1 MKKLFNLIFF
11 TCFFFNSLSAWASD
25 VGNVSLDFST
35 AEPPREITFQEQLD
49 SVLEIGAFFDKNYPD
64 NKINGDLTE
73 DLAKFFPEIGTQEL
87 YDKSELVR
95 DGVKFYR
102 YFHEVYDN
110 VKAKMLVPDAPPLIV
125 AEEEYDK
132 GYDAPYVESNDLV
145 VIEDFKKVLSY
156 GPNKQDYEAFKAKYI
171 KDHEKDLP
179 ADQFEQLSKLL
190 KKLDWKKIPFYGFI
204 YEDPFSGK
212 KGIGEWFATDENKE
226 VKVRLISA
234 VSTIGDG
241 KNLRGAVHVSSKVGF
256 VVLAQPKPEID
267 FSLSQNLENTE
278 IFRPYPERIIDNNNQ
293 KDFIA
298 YRKDFAIPVMFSVKD
313 ASKEAQ
319 LSAKVKF
326 TLCNVE
332 NRKCKEMEATPAL
345 NLEAGMD
352 FRSAVSNYVIQSF
365 NLLPQ
370 NKSKSLKIKAL
381 VVDKGSVDEGEVLR
395 LVYERSRDVTQ
406 LDVFIDD
413 SEHIAFN
420 RPKIAINN
428 DEIIVRFV
436 PYNKD
441 VKLVGKEFD
450 ITARYNV
457 YDSLREKAV
466 AEEASWFDFMQ
477 NKLSLGVVLLAILGG
492 LILNFMPCVF
502 PVLSIKIISL
512 TKFGHRSSAKMHK
525 NFLLTILGIFI
536 TFLFIASA
544 LSGLKYLGYSIGWGM
559 QFQNPIFLV
568 CIIFV
573 IMIFVAQIWGLIEIT
588 APDWLNRLVLKN
600 ADKDNFLHFLTGV
613 LVVVMAT
620 PCTAPYLGTAIGFAL
635 SGSILDIYV
644 IMMAVALGLSIPYL
658 VMLFVTDISVY
669 LPKPGPWMNKLNNFM
684 VFMLILTLVWLLSI
698 LYAQSDGIA
707 IIHLCI
713 CLTIFIMVIWFRKT
727 ILKRLELFEEEENI
741 KRLLHKLI
749 NGLAY
754 FIYLILFMFAMFD
767 INGHFTKHQDINQIT
782 KAKVIDYAQIAN
794 DVQQGKIV
802 LVAVGADW
810 CLTCKYNDLT
820 VLDNFHV
827 SRLKERDDFVF
838 IEIDWTNYNA
848 DVLEFMERFG
858 RKGLPFYV
866 VFSRMIPDGMV
877 LPEVLNERGFLK
889 IINEIQSQ

>member
-1 MKKLFNLIFF
+1 MKNFFNLIFF
-11 TCFFFNSLSAWASD
+11 TCFFFNSIAALASD
-25 VGNVSLDFST
+25 GGSVSYDFLT
-35 AEPPREITFQEQLD
+35 AEEPREITFQEQLD
-49 SVLEIGAFFDKNYPD
+49 GILEVGAFFDKNYP
-64 NKINGDLTE
+64 NNEINGDLTE
-73 DLAKFFPEIGTQEL
+73 DLAKFFPEMRTQEL

-102 YFHEVYDN
+102 YFHEVYND
-110 VKAKMLVPDAPPLIV
+110 VKAKMLVPDAPPLVV

-132 GYDAPYVESNDLV
+132 GYEGPYIESDDLV

-156 GPNKQDYEAFKAKYI
+156 GSNKQDYEAFKAKYI
-171 KDHEKDLP
+171 KDREKDLP
-179 ADQFEQLSKLL
+179 ADKFEQLSQLL
-190 KKLDWKKIPFYGFI
+190 KKLDWKKAPFYGLI

-212 KGIGEWFATDENKE
+212 KGVGDWFATDENKE
-226 VKVRLISA
+226 SKVRIISA
-234 VSTIGDG
+234 VSTIGEG
-241 KNLRGAVHVSSKVGF
+241 KNLRGAVHISSKDGF

-267 FSLSQNLENTE
+267 FTSSQNIETTE
-278 IFRPYPERIIDNNNQ
+278 IFSPYPERIIDNNQ

-298 YRKDFAIPVMFSVKD
+298 YRNDFAIPVMFSVKD
-313 ASKEAQ
+313 TKQDAK
-319 LSAKVKF
+319 LYAKVKF

-332 NRKCKEMEATPAL
+332 NRECKDMEVNPTL
-345 NLEAGMD
+345 NIEPGMD
-352 FRSAVSNYVIQSF
+352 FRSAVSNFVIQSF

-370 NKSKSLKIKAL
+370 SKSNSLKIKAL
-381 VVDKGSVDEGEVLR
+381 VVDQGSVDEGGEVLR
-395 LVYERSRDVTQ
+395 LIYERSRDVTR

-413 SEHIAFN
+413 SEHIAFQ
-420 RPKIAINN
+420 RPKIAISD

-441 VKLVGKEFD
+441 VKLIGKEFD

-457 YDSLREKAV
+457 NDSLREKAV

-477 NKLSLGVVLLAILGG
+477 NKLSLGIVLLGVLGG

-512 TKFGHRSSAKMHK
+512 TKFGHRSAAKMHK
-525 NFLLTILGIFI
+525 NFLLTVLGIFI
-536 TFLFIASA
+536 TFFFIASA

-568 CIIFV
+568 CMIFV
-573 IMIFVAQIWGLIEIT
+573 IMLFIAQIWGLIEISS
-588 APDWLNRLVLKN
+588 PDWLNRMVLKN

-644 IMMAVALGLSIPYL
+644 IMMSVAFGLSIPYM

-669 LPKPGPWMNKLNNFM
+669 LPKPGAWMNKLNNFM
-684 VFMLILTLVWLLSI
+684 VFMLILTLVWLLSV
-698 LYAQSDGIA
+698 LYAQSDGSA

-713 CLTIFIMVIWFRKT
+713 YLAVFLVVMWSRKIIF
-727 ILKRLELFEEEENI
+727 KRLEVFDEEENI
-741 KRLLHKLI
+741 KLLLRKII
-749 NGLAY
+749 NVVSY
-754 FIYLILFMFAMFD
+754 FIYLLLFIFAMFD
-767 INGHFTKHQDINQIT
+767 INGHFEKHQAVNEIT
-782 KAKVIDYAQIAN
+782 KAKMIDYAQIAN

-802 LVAVGADW
+802 VVAVGADW

-820 VLDNFHV
+820 VFDNFHV

-848 DVLEFMERFG
+848 DVLEFMEKFG

-866 VFSRMIPDGMV
+866 IFSRMIPDGMV
-877 LPEVLNERGFLK
+877 LPEVLNERGFMK